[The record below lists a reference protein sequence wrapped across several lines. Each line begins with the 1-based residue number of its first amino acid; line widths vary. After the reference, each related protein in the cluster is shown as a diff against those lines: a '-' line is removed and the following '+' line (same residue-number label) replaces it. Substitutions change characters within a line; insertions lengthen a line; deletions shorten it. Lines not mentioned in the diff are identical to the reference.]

1 MLERLRH
8 YAPYAWRF
16 VVRRNAGPLI
26 YGLAVTDRCNLSCR
40 GCHVSNNGPGDLP
53 FARLTDMARS
63 AYDRGCRELYF
74 TGGEPMM
81 WRDGAR
87 TIDDLI
93 EAARR
98 MGYFHVHVYTNGT
111 LGLGCSADLVWVSV
125 DGLPETYRTR
135 RGDHFEEVESA
146 IRAPG
151 HPPTRV
157 IYVIDRYTKDG
168 VEEFL
173 EWVREA
179 RLPVMGVMFYF
190 HTPYYG
196 YDDLFLDAA
205 ERRSVIGELI
215 AMKARGLPVANT
227 RAGLELLASGD
238 WPRRIPIALVA
249 DADGESVC
257 CRASDDVCADCGYSP
272 CTEIVAAQRLNP
284 EAVMSMV
291 GYV

>member
-1 MLERLRH
+1 M
-8 YAPYAWRF
+8 
-16 VVRRNAGPLI
+16 
-26 YGLAVTDRCNLSCR
+26 
-40 GCHVSNNGPGDLP
+40 SNNGPGDLP

-93 EAARR
+93 EAARS

-205 ERRSVIGELI
+205 ERRSAIGELI

-249 DADGESVC
+249 DAEGESVC